1 MRILGWALLLLG
13 VGVLGGF
20 IGRLV
25 WPHPAA
31 PPSLPGANPGTRPD
45 KA

>member
-1 MRILGWALLLLG
+1 MRILCWALLLLG

-20 IGRLV
+20 IARLV

-31 PPSLPGANPGTRPD
+31 PAYLVMANPEITSD